1 MVWCRYPEAMTTAA
15 GCATDL
21 LTAVATIGKAV
32 EVAFGA
38 WERLGREQREAAYG
52 ELERARK
59 KMAIID
65 AAYLNARMIDACV
78 PPRRIAGVLAVDFH
92 VSRDEGRRRAAAYR
106 RLHEGEMG
114 LASTSNPDFMPHV
127 REKVAAGVIGADAV
141 QKIDRAIQGMPNA
154 IQEELTEKADPHV
167 AELVEKVR
175 VDDLDKLGSML
186 RALFGIDDPYT
197 DEDRKQARYVQVSKQ
212 GHDGMSKLT
221 GQLTPHLAALIKR
234 LAADHG
240 KPGDLLD
247 DAANDN
253 RCPGQR
259 LHDALEAAL
268 AAGFGRGAD
277 PNGAAGWGPEPVD
290 PEAGA
295 ASTETGVTGPGVGP
309 VPLVDPNFGADGST
323 WRTDVMERDA
333 TAAGPIRRKRLAPAR
348 GTTSIVA
355 VTTLAELMAMNGT
368 VSTDT
373 DVQMTVADA
382 VERCEARNLF
392 LQVLDFRGR
401 TLYFGRSRRLGS
413 TDQYLALLGEEGMT
427 SAPFSSAPAAWCH
440 MHHVQSWAN
449 GGESD
454 LPNFT
459 FVDPTTHANID
470 DDRMDPNKWWS
481 RSGIGPDE
489 PRVVWTPPRFVDPDR
504 EPAENEHPSG
514 WANPGRSV
522 RRNARNSYPARTNDR
537 GRRRTSGRTAKH
549 DPWAEHGEPGSTE
562 TGLPDAG

>member
-1 MVWCRYPEAMTTAA
+1 MTEAA

-21 LTAVATIGKAV
+21 LNAIATIGKAV

-65 AAYLNARMIDACV
+65 AEYMNARIMDACV
-78 PPRRIAGVLAVDFH
+78 QPRHIPGVLAADFRI
-92 VSRDEGRRRAAAYR
+92 SRDEGRRRAAAYK
-106 RLHEGEMG
+106 RLHVGDTG
-114 LASTSNPDFMPHV
+114 LGAPRNSDFMPHV

-141 QKIDRAIQGMPNA
+141 QKIDRAIKGMPNA
-154 IQEELTEKADPHV
+154 IQGELTEKADPHI

-175 VDDLDKLGSML
+175 VDDLDRLGSML

-197 DEDRKQARYVQVSKQ
+197 DEDRKQSRYVQVSKQ

-277 PNGAAGWGPEPVD
+277 PNGDAGWGPEPVG
-290 PEAGA
+290 PGAGGA
-295 ASTETGVTGPGVGP
+295 PGPASKEDGLTGPAVGP
-309 VPLVDPNFGADGST
+309 APLVDPNFGADGST
-323 WRTDVMERDA
+323 WRTDVLERDA
-333 TAAGPIRRKRLAPAR
+333 KAAGPIRRKRLAPAR

-355 VTTLAELMAMNGT
+355 VTTLAELLSMNGT
-368 VSTDT
+368 ASTDT
-373 DVQMTVADA
+373 DVQMTIADA

-392 LQVLDFRGR
+392 LQVLDFKGR

-413 TDQYLALLGEEGMT
+413 VDQYLALFGEEGMS
-427 SAPFSSAPAAWCH
+427 SAPLSSAPAAWCH

-449 GGESD
+449 GGD
-454 LPNFT
+454 TNLPNFT
-459 FVDPTTHANID
+459 FVDPATHANID
-470 DDRMDPNKWWS
+470 DDRMDPDKWWS
-481 RSGIGPDE
+481 RAGVGPDE
-489 PRVVWTPPRFVDPDR
+489 PRVVWKPPRSVDPDR
-504 EPAENEHPSG
+504 EPAENEHPAG
-514 WANPGRSV
+514 WANPGRTI
-522 RRNARNSYPARTNDR
+522 RRNARRVSESAARAHR
-537 GRRRTSGRTAKH
+537 AGPRQSG
-549 DPWAEHGEPGSTE
+549 PGLSG
-562 TGLPDAG
+562 TG